1 MPMPIAFI
9 PLDKPLVPAE
19 EEAAVELVADG
30 HIIVSDVEIVLLTVD
45 ADDED
50 ADEGVDEDEGDDT
63 VELGS
68 ANVLALP
75 MTVCV

>member
-1 MPMPIAFI
+1 MPTPIPFV
-9 PLDKPLVPAE
+9 PKLDDLLVAAE
-19 EEAAVELVADG
+19 EEADVELVAAG
-30 HIIVSDVEIVLLTVD
+30 HIIVSDAEEVLLSVD

-50 ADEGVDEDEGDDT
+50 ADEDDA